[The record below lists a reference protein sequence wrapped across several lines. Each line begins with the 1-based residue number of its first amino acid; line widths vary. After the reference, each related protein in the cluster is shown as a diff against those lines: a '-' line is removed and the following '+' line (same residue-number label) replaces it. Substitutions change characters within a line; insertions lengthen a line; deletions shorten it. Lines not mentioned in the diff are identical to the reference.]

1 MQAPISHGKRLVITL
16 CLLTLASCSDT
27 TNTGNHTAKQPVKVH
42 VFSLQQV
49 PNYSVTR
56 RFAGVLV
63 PSQKTDIGFELPGK
77 VAQLLVNNGDSVN
90 KGQALARLDTELLE
104 IERLQLNAKLAETS
118 ARQTLIA
125 NNLKRQTSLELDGFA
140 SQQRL
145 DELHSEQDALIA
157 ARDQLR
163 AGLSTLE
170 SKIRKAVL
178 VAPFDAIVGS
188 RLTDEGTVVSAGMPV
203 FRLLQER
210 GQEARMG
217 VPHRF
222 SHLLKPGTSQTLLI
236 NGERIEASVI
246 TLGADINPVTH
257 TRTVRLSLP
266 EINAS
271 IAGQL
276 AYLEV
281 NEKIE
286 QVGYW
291 APLSGMTDSLRGLWN
306 IYTLKADNKGNFVTE
321 PRAVKI
327 AYSRDNKVFITG
339 DLGAADMMIADG
351 MHRVVPG
358 QVVTTVPTHNTAGNK
373 GAAL

>member
-1 MQAPISHGKRLVITL
+1 MLV
-16 CLLTLASCSDT
+16 SCSDT
-27 TNTGNHTAKQPVKVH
+27 NNTPKPKQKNPIKAH
-42 VFSLQQV
+42 AYSLIKD
-49 PNYSVTR
+49 PSYSVTR

-63 PSQKTDIGFELPGK
+63 ASQKTDIGFELPGK

-104 IERLQLNAKLAETS
+104 IERLELNAKLAETS
-118 ARQTLIA
+118 ARQTLIT
-125 NNLKRQTSLELDGFA
+125 NNLKRQKSLEIDGFA

-145 DELHSEQDALIA
+145 DELNSEQDAIIA
-157 ARDQLR
+157 AQDQLR

-222 SHLLKPGTSQTLLI
+222 SHLLKPGTKQTLLI
-236 NGERIEASVI
+236 NNARTQATVI

-266 EINAS
+266 DINAS

-276 AYLEV
+276 VYLELS
-281 NEKIE
+281 ETIDQE
-286 QVGYW
+286 GYW
-291 APLSGMTDSLRGLWN
+291 VPLSGITDGLRGLWN
-306 IYTLKADNKGNFVTE
+306 IYTLKPDDGEHFITE
-321 PRAVKI
+321 PRAVKV
-327 AYSRDNKVFITG
+327 AYSRDNQVFITG
-339 DLGAADMMIADG
+339 DLGAAQWMIADG

-358 QVVTTVPTHNTAGNK
+358 QTVVPSRITDKEGK
-373 GAAL
+373 AL